1 MKIKQSRP
9 TNMDVNLSICM
20 CTSACICMHYSFLLI
35 HYMFMTVDCFTT
47 HISNGA
53 MQAEVQLPLSLPKA
67 LSLANRRLPK
77 SWQMPAVSS
86 FGLNMPI
93 AIKGGVLGFW
103 SVGLVGQCFPQSV
116 ADKLVHDYCYC
127 YCWLLLHCTA
137 AAAATTTTTTAANTA
152 TAATTTTTT
161 STASTTSTTSTT
173 SYYYYYYY
181 Y

>member
-20 CTSACICMHYSFLLI
+20 CTSACIFMHYSFLLI

-77 SWQMPAVSS
+77 SWQMPVVSS

-127 YCWLLLHCTA
+127 YCWLLLLLLLLVLLLLLLLLLLIPLLLLLLLLLLG
-137 AAAATTTTTTAANTA
+137 NG
-152 TAATTTTTT
+152 
-161 STASTTSTTSTT
+161 
-173 SYYYYYYY
+173 Y
-181 Y
+181 